1 MFRQQKMILKMDR
14 LLSKKIFFLLLFFAG
29 ICVYKAQ
36 EKQDE
41 IFHDTKDYKDKEQF
55 EKFRRRRMVV
65 AGWQINQLKSG
76 ALVVRLKT
84 SKKLIDALRAKG
96 ETVLADQKQLEQDAI
111 NINTMRAYIDNYT
124 FSKVYF
130 MYSNYSDS
138 LLKGKRSNMFLD
150 TTLAVDPKIVMNEKF
165 YLIAERDYS
174 YNSSI
179 GFVPEDSARVQ
190 IEKGNAIKE
199 VPIVIKNK
207 YGHQLKG
214 PFPYYAGEK
223 FNQQKKIDYVTY
235 ITINGL
241 SIPFNIG
248 GMKKSRTEKTFK
260 YNGVEMA
267 VNIPK
272 HFTYVKISASVER
285 MNNYLAEFF
294 QASPPPD
301 LSRVDPATL
310 PFLY

>member
-1 MFRQQKMILKMDR
+1 MAQ
-14 LLSKKIFFLLLFFAG
+14 LLNKKIILLVLLFVVVCLG
-29 ICVYKAQ
+29 NAQ
-36 EKQDE
+36 EKDE
-41 IFHDTKDYKDKEQF
+41 VFHDTKDYKEKEQF
-55 EKFRRRRMVV
+55 EKFRKRRMVV
-65 AGWQINQLKSG
+65 AAWQVNQLKSG

-96 ETVLADQKQLEQDAI
+96 DNVLADQKQLEQDAI
-111 NINTMRAYIDNYT
+111 NINTMRAYINNYT

-138 LLKGKRSNMFLD
+138 LLNGKRSNMFVD

-165 YLIAERDYS
+165 YLLAERDYS

-179 GFVPEDSARVQ
+179 GFVPEDSARIQ

-223 FNQQKKIDYVTY
+223 FNQQKKIDYIVY
-235 ITINGL
+235 ININGL
-241 SIPFNIG
+241 SIPFNVG
-248 GMKKSRTEKTFK
+248 GIKKSRTEKTFK

-285 MNNYLAEFF
+285 MNNYLIEFY
-294 QASPPPD
+294 QSAPPPD
-301 LSRVDPATL
+301 LSRVDPSTL